1 MARLLLVLLVLD
13 AIILAAAVLLQAG
26 KGGGLAASFGG
37 AGSSPNSLLG
47 SREAGN
53 LLTKTSWWAGGIFLG
68 LAFVLQLTA
77 SHSSAPKSVL
87 DPTGRSAQTPANGP
101 PQTKAG
107 AGQAAPIQPVAPVSP
122 STDVIKPAPAT
133 KQPAGKTP
141 PPAKPPVKPPSGNT
155 P

>member
-1 MARLLLVLLVLD
+1 MSRFLTVLLLLD
-13 AIILAAAVLLQAG
+13 ALVLAAAVLLQAG

-53 LLTKTSWWAGGIFLG
+53 LLTKTSWWAGGFFLG
-68 LAFVLQLTA
+68 IAFILQLT
-77 SHSSAPKSVL
+77 SGHTSVQKSVL
-87 DPTGRSAQTPANGP
+87 DPTGAPAKAAAGGP

-107 AGQAAPIQPVAPVSP
+107 AGQTVPLQPVTPVTGGDAKSDTKK
-122 STDVIKPAPAT
+122 TD
-133 KQPAGKTP
+133 GKTP
-141 PPAKPPVKPPSGNT
+141 PPVKPPA

>member
-1 MARLLLVLLVLD
+1 MARFLTVLLLLD

-53 LLTKTSWWAGGIFLG
+53 LLTKTSWWAGGFFLG
-68 LAFVLQLTA
+68 IALILQLTVSHA
-77 SHSSAPKSVL
+77 SVPKSVL
-87 DPTGRSAQTPANGP
+87 DPTGAPAKAGP

-107 AGQAAPIQPVAPVSP
+107 AGQTVPLQPVTPVPKGGDVLKSDTKK
-122 STDVIKPAPAT
+122 TD
-133 KQPAGKTP
+133 GKTP
-141 PPAKPPVKPPSGNT
+141 PPVKPPA

>member
-1 MARLLLVLLVLD
+1 MARFLTVLLLLD

-53 LLTKTSWWAGGIFLG
+53 LLTKTSWWAGGFFLG
-68 LAFVLQLTA
+68 LALILQLTS
-77 SHSSAPKSVL
+77 SHTAVPKSVL
-87 DPTGRSAQTPANGP
+87 DPTGAPAKAAGGP

-107 AGQAAPIQPVAPVSP
+107 AGQTVPLQPVAPVTP
-122 STDVIKPAPAT
+122 ADTKKAPDTKKTD
-133 KQPAGKTP
+133 GKV
-141 PPAKPPVKPPSGNT
+141 PPVKPPA